1 MQNVPILKRCAC
13 SVTSSSPP
21 CCLAMR
27 HGQGTKD
34 QGEALACGRAGREGW
49 QRRKRQHKTQG
60 GDKSRGETQRG
71 RRGEAEGLAN
81 LHGVIS
87 HPAVSFYQP
96 PGHKRRGEKESRRNN
111 FGTEKRFVKQ

>member
-1 MQNVPILKRCAC
+1 M
-13 SVTSSSPP
+13 
-21 CCLAMR
+21 
-27 HGQGTKD
+27 
-34 QGEALACGRAGREGW
+34 ACGRAGREGW
-49 QRRKRQHKTQG
+49 QRRKRQHKTQD

-96 PGHKRRGEKESRRNN
+96 PGHKRWGEKESRRNN